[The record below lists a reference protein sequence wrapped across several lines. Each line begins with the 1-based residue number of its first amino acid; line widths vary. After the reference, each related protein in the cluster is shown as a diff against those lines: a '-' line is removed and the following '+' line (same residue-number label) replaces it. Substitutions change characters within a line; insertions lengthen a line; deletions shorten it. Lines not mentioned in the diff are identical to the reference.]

1 MNMIKIVILLSLFGV
16 TGVSVANNYSN
27 VEINGTR
34 LTVQQVR
41 ILENQ
46 LGSRVYPGRYLYNA
60 NNQCWANLTTGQ
72 SNCNGG
78 GSSSNT
84 SRNGQAGMRASR
96 TGSGEWD
103 GQGNWSSYS
112 EYGGS
117 VGGTEDGCYYTANWS
132 NC

>member
-16 TGVSVANNYSN
+16 PGVSVANNYSN
-27 VEINGTR
+27 
-34 LTVQQVR
+34 
-41 ILENQ
+41 
-46 LGSRVYPGRYLYNA
+46 YLRRSI
-60 NNQCWANLTTGQ
+60 G
-72 SNCNGG
+72 NCQGG
-78 GSSSNT
+78 NT
-84 SRNGQAGMRASR
+84 SRNGQAGVRASR
-96 TGSGEWD
+96 TGSGEWH